1 MIGKISKYTRLY
13 WLRTIIVS
21 LHRKGINR
29 KCKILIKDII
39 FILIDDESAY
49 LLATLGGASPS
60 AADVKKIINTIGAE
74 VDDEKVDAVVAALNG
89 KDIDE
94 VIADGFSKLS
104 AAPVASG
111 SAASGAA
118 ASGAGAAAEE
128 TKEESEEEE
137 SDSDMG
143 FGLFD

>member
-1 MIGKISKYTRLY
+1 MKYLA
-13 WLRTIIVS
+13 
-21 LHRKGINR
+21 
-29 KCKILIKDII
+29 
-39 FILIDDESAY
+39 AY
-49 LLATLGGASPS
+49 LLATLGGNASPS
-60 AADVKKIINTIGAE
+60 ANDLKKIIKTIGAD

-111 SAASGAA
+111 SAGAA
-118 ASGAGAAAEE
+118 AGGAGAAAEAAE
-128 TKEESEEEE
+128 EAKEEEEEEE

>member
-1 MIGKISKYTRLY
+1 MKYLA
-13 WLRTIIVS
+13 
-21 LHRKGINR
+21 
-29 KCKILIKDII
+29 
-39 FILIDDESAY
+39 AY
-49 LLATLGGASPS
+49 LLATLGGNASPS
-60 AADVKKIINTIGAE
+60 EKDIKKIISTIGAD
-74 VDDEKVDAVVAALNG
+74 VDDEKVAAVVAALNG

-111 SAASGAA
+111 SSGAA
-118 ASGAGAAAEE
+118 ADSGAAAAEEE
-128 TKEESEEEE
+128 TKEEEEEEE